1 MLIARSAIYDGTIF
15 SKLQSK
21 DYAPVAQLDR
31 VLVSETKG
39 HRFESCRARQ
49 LLKPPKEVV
58 LVIEVILSV
67 MPNKKKLS
75 MEIREVEVSKEPLEL
90 YKILKFEG
98 MVSSGGEAKSVI
110 SEGQV
115 LVNGKVE
122 TRKRKQ
128 IVSGDIIEF
137 GEEKIR
143 IQLK

>member
-1 MLIARSAIYDGTIF
+1 M
-15 SKLQSK
+15 K
-21 DYAPVAQLDR
+21 V
-31 VLVSETKG
+31 
-39 HRFESCRARQ
+39 
-49 LLKPPKEVV
+49 
-58 LVIEVILSV
+58 
-67 MPNKKKLS
+67 
-75 MEIREVEVSKEPLEL
+75 VEVSKVPLEL

-128 IVSGDIIEF
+128 IISGDIVEF
-137 GEEKIR
+137 GEDKIH